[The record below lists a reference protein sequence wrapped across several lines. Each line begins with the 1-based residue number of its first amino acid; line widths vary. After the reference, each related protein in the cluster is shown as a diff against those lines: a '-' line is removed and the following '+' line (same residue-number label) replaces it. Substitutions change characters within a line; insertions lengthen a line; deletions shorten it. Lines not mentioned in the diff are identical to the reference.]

1 MVSDGITVSGEDEP
15 ESATLLFREQAD
27 GRKVARL
34 PGGKVVLV
42 DLSDLDRVED
52 GERWHVKLR
61 HRETF
66 AIAEPIELIRD
77 VVNPVISAAL
87 GEALAR
93 SLPATREAAPEP
105 EPEDEPEAEPE
116 AEPEDEPEAEREDE
130 PEAEPEA
137 DEQPERPSPRP
148 LASVPK
154 STEANVPHPSPAPQ
168 APLSPRPAATE
179 AAEVTEAA
187 EAADTSAAIAPDKVV
202 QSNERVALFVDGA
215 NMDGA
220 CRSAGYFVDYL
231 KARKFVVAEGIFVAG
246 YYYIADFTASDPM
259 QLRFMDFLAHAGFIV
274 RRRPVKV
281 IRDAETG
288 ERIIKGNLDTEI
300 VLDMLNTVDNYDV
313 AFLLSGD
320 SDFERAIDLLRSR
333 GKRVYVLTSRSSL
346 SREVMYVADKPI
358 FYVEDFRA
366 TLIRDDRATP
376 RSAPRDT
383 REQP

>member
-87 GEALAR
+87 GEALAK
-93 SLPATREAAPEP
+93 SLPATREAAPER
-105 EPEDEPEAEPE
+105 E
-116 AEPEDEPEAEREDE
+116 AEPEDGPEAERED
-130 PEAEPEA
+130 
-137 DEQPERPSPRP
+137 DEQRERPSPKP

-154 STEANVPHPSPAPQ
+154 ATEAAVPHGPPAAQSPLP
-168 APLSPRPAATE
+168 PRPAATP
-179 AAEVTEAA
+179 APEV
-187 EAADTSAAIAPDKVV
+187 ADASAVIAPDKVV

-333 GKRVYVLTSRSSL
+333 GKRVYILTSRSSL

-366 TLIRDDRATP
+366 TLVRDDRAVPRGTP
-376 RSAPRDT
+376 GKSA
-383 REQP
+383 EQR

>member
-1 MVSDGITVSGEDEP
+1 MVSDGITVSGDDEP

-42 DLSDLDRVED
+42 DLGDLDRVED
-52 GERWHVKLR
+52 GERWHVNLR

-77 VVNPVISAAL
+77 VVNPVISAAV

-93 SLPATREAAPEP
+93 SLPATREAAPEA
-105 EPEDEPEAEPE
+105 EPEAEPGPEAEPE
-116 AEPEDEPEAEREDE
+116 AEPGTEAE
-130 PEAEPEA
+130 PEPEA
-137 DEQPERPSPRP
+137 DEQRERPSPKP

-154 STEANVPHPSPAPQ
+154 ATEAAVPHGPPAAQSTLP
-168 APLSPRPAATE
+168 PRPAATP
-179 AAEVTEAA
+179 APEV
-187 EAADTSAAIAPDKVV
+187 ADASAVIAPDKVV

-333 GKRVYVLTSRSSL
+333 GKRVYILTSRSSL

-366 TLIRDDRATP
+366 TLVRDDRAVPRGTP
-376 RSAPRDT
+376 GKNA
-383 REQP
+383 EQR

>member
-1 MVSDGITVSGEDEP
+1 MVSDGLTISGEDEP

-66 AIAEPIELIRD
+66 AIAEPIELIRE

-93 SLPATREAAPEP
+93 SLPATREATPEP
-105 EPEDEPEAEPE
+105 EA
-116 AEPEDEPEAEREDE
+116 EPEAEREDE
-130 PEAEPEA
+130 PEAQPEA
-137 DEQPERPSPRP
+137 NEQRERPSPRP

-154 STEANVPHPSPAPQ
+154 ATEATVPHPSPVPQ
-168 APLSPRPAATE
+168 APLPPGPAATE
-179 AAEVTEAA
+179 AAEGTEAA

-376 RSAPRDT
+376 RGTPGKNA
-383 REQP
+383 EQR